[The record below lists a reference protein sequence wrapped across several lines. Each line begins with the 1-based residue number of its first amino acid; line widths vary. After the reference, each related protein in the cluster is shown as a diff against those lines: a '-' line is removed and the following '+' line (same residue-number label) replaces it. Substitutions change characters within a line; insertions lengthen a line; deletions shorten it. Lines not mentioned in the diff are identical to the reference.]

1 MSDWKNIVRQK
12 LAGMKID
19 GAHEGEIIDELSQ
32 YVEDRYEELRSGG
45 VPEIEARR
53 RALEGLGDGESL
65 ARELRA
71 ARRWKKVE
79 APAHTGT
86 SLSAILYD
94 LRMAVRGARNR
105 PGFSFMVT
113 GILALGIAGN
123 AAIFS
128 LFNGLFLKPLPFHDS
143 AQLVDLDERAPKWNL
158 TYTGITNWD
167 FLAWRS
173 GNKTFD
179 GMAFFD
185 TGQVNFSY
193 KGASQRV
200 RETEVTFDMLDVLA
214 LQPALGRSFTA
225 EEDRLGG
232 PKVVMLG
239 YDLWQRQ
246 FGGDRSVLGTTVQIY
261 NEPYTVVGVLPREAV
276 FPEKSDI
283 WKPLQ
288 ADPNPQNSGWGLSG
302 IGRLKHGI
310 TYEQA
315 TADLTRIHKGLIA
328 SVSKDNE
335 FTFPVLTPLRVRYL
349 GDYRVVSKVLLTAV
363 AVVLLIACTNI
374 AALML
379 VRSSSRVREI
389 GVRMAIGAS
398 RARIIRQLLSENLV
412 LAVAGGI
419 AGVLLGRLLL
429 SALVTLLPDDTPPWI
444 DFQMDARFVI
454 FAVAVTAG
462 AVLLFGL
469 APTLQ
474 ASKVPAT
481 CCLHESGGR
490 MTSSRGRRAVLNSL
504 VAGEVALAVALL
516 VCSGLLVRAFRK
528 VLHADPGFR
537 ADNVLTFGVD
547 LPSVHY
553 DKPEKHYAFFQT
565 LLEQLRQL
573 PGVTSAGAA
582 NLLPMGG
589 HWGNFL
595 VAEDDPPAPPGAST
609 PVVLQIIASPGYI
622 EAMGMTLLAGRVF
635 DEHDGDEK
643 DLPVAIVNQSFV
655 AQHWPD
661 GKAVGKRIRFR
672 GSKATIPWM
681 RVIGV
686 TRDEKH
692 YGLDQPM
699 IPSVL
704 LPMRQ
709 RPQSSLSIALR
720 TSNDPEALV
729 VVVRQLVQ
737 RMDADLP
744 LFSVRTMA
752 ERVRRSLWARRAY
765 SWLFGAFA
773 LVALVLAAA
782 GIYGVISYAVAQRTS
797 EIGIRMALGASPN
810 DVLAGVLRTGMS
822 MVAAGAVAGAAAA
835 LGASRLLERL
845 LFGVSAY
852 DPAVYATVLAGVAAV
867 GLLANLIPARRAA
880 RIDPIRAL
888 HSQ

>member
-1 MSDWKNIVRQK
+1 MSDWKDIVRQK

-19 GAHEGEIIDELSQ
+19 GAHEQEIIDELSQ
-32 YVEDRYEELRSGG
+32 YIEDRYEELCAGG

-71 ARRWKKVE
+71 ARRWKRVE
-79 APAHTGT
+79 APPHSGT

-105 PGFSFMVT
+105 PGFSLMVT

-128 LFNGLFLKPLPFHDS
+128 LFNGLFLKPLPFRDS

-158 TYTGITNWD
+158 TYTGIANWD
-167 FLAWRS
+167 FFAWRS

-200 RETEVTFDMLDVLA
+200 REAEVTFDLLDVLA
-214 LQPALGRSFTA
+214 LQPVLGRNFTA
-225 EEDRLGG
+225 AEDRPGG

-246 FGGDRSVLGTTVQIY
+246 FAGDRGVLGQTVQIY
-261 NEPYTVVGVLPREAV
+261 NLPYTVVGVLPKEAV
-276 FPEKSDI
+276 FPERSDL

-288 ADPNPQNSGWGLSG
+288 ADPNALNSGWGLSG
-302 IGRLKHGI
+302 VGRLKHGV

-328 SVSKDNE
+328 TVSKDNE

-349 GDYRVVSKVLLTAV
+349 GDYREVSKVLLTAV

-412 LAVAGGI
+412 LAIAGGA

-429 SALVTLLPDDTPPWI
+429 EALVTLLPDDTPPWI

-454 FAVAVTAG
+454 FTVAITAG

-474 ASKVPAT
+474 ASRVPAT
-481 CCLHESGGR
+481 SCLQESGGR
-490 MTSSRGRRAVLNSL
+490 MTSSRRRRAVLNGL

-516 VCSGLLVRAFRK
+516 VCSGLLVRAFQK
-528 VLHADPGFR
+528 VLHTDPGFR

-547 LPSVHY
+547 LPAVHY

-595 VAEDDPPAPPGAST
+595 VAEDDPPQPPGAST

-635 DEHDGDEK
+635 DEHDGDDK
-643 DLPVAIVNQSFV
+643 DQPVAIVNQSFV
-655 AQHWPD
+655 AEHWPD
-661 GKAVGKRIRFR
+661 GKAVGKRIKFR
-672 GSKATIPWM
+672 YANAPWM

-699 IPSVL
+699 KPSVV

-709 RPQSSLSIALR
+709 RPQSSLNIALR
-720 TSNDPEALV
+720 TSGDPEALV
-729 VVVRQLVQ
+729 IPVRQLVQ
-737 RMDADLP
+737 GMDADLP

-773 LVALVLAAA
+773 VVALALAGA
-782 GIYGVISYAVAQRTS
+782 GIYGVISYAVAQRTA

-822 MVAAGAVAGAAAA
+822 MVAAGAVAGAVAA

-852 DPAVYATVLAGVAAV
+852 DPAVYAAVLLGVAAV
-867 GLLANLIPARRAA
+867 GLLANVIPARRAA
-880 RIDPIRAL
+880 GIDPTRAL